1 MAMLGSTTTLT
12 AEGAASALA
21 QIDNMMQSGQK
32 HFDRYGATVLAVGNS
47 LATTESK
54 IVDFSLKIAGVARIA
69 GLTEA
74 QVIGIAGAFGSVGI
88 EAEAGGTAVQ
98 MVLKELTESVAMG
111 DARLAKFA
119 KVAGMG
125 AQDFARLWRDDAG
138 EAFTRFVEGLGRSGD
153 YAFAILRDLGLS
165 NQRLVRAFLSVG
177 GAGDLLRRAVDLGN
191 QAWAENTALTKAAEE
206 RFRTMAAR
214 LRMLRN
220 QAYNLVKSLGGALAP
235 TLEGLI
241 RKAEGLVSS
250 LQHAADV
257 FARLPTPIRVVI
269 GNLLLLLAVIG
280 PVTIGLGLLNRT
292 IAGVIAFSGVLSGF
306 IGNVVFAFTSWRLGA
321 ATLGEAFVYC
331 WGQDPV
337 AHNCHCGPD
346 RGLNLVDRQLGG
358 G

>member
-1 MAMLGSTTTLT
+1 MATVGSLAIVLTASATDFERTMGRAARTVRTTEREFMRSARNMERIGKRWSMGVTAPILAGFAAVGKAAMDWEDAFAGVRKTVRATEAELAELEESLSRMTATLPLSHQEIAKIAETAGQLGIAKENIVEFTRVMAMLGSTTTLT

-125 AQDFARLWRDDAG
+125 AQDFAQL
-138 EAFTRFVEGLGRSGD
+138 
-153 YAFAILRDLGLS
+153 
-165 NQRLVRAFLSVG
+165 
-177 GAGDLLRRAVDLGN
+177 
-191 QAWAENTALTKAAEE
+191 
-206 RFRTMAAR
+206 
-214 LRMLRN
+214 
-220 QAYNLVKSLGGALAP
+220 
-235 TLEGLI
+235 
-241 RKAEGLVSS
+241 
-250 LQHAADV
+250 
-257 FARLPTPIRVVI
+257 
-269 GNLLLLLAVIG
+269 
-280 PVTIGLGLLNRT
+280 
-292 IAGVIAFSGVLSGF
+292 
-306 IGNVVFAFTSWRLGA
+306 
-321 ATLGEAFVYC
+321 
-331 WGQDPV
+331 PV
-337 AHNCHCGPD
+337 AG
-346 RGLNLVDRQLGG
+346 
-358 G
+358 